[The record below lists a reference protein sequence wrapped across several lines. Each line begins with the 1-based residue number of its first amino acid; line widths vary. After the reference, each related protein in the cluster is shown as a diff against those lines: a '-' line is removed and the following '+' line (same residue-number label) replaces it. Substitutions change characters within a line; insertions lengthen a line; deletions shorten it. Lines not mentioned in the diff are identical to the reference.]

1 MLRPRG
7 KKGTY
12 YLKRRVPVQF
22 ASVHDSKFVELSL
35 KTDSLEEAEKKA
47 AALWH
52 ELEQGW
58 QDKLDGRSDDG
69 DKRFEAARKI
79 AQTRGFRYRQM
90 KELADEARLPDL
102 IDRIEAIPVTAR
114 GVDEDVASALLGAVE
129 PPRLTV
135 SRALEKFWE
144 FAASSKVGK
153 SDDQIRRW
161 ENPKKKAVANFVKV
175 VGDLDVADIR
185 PDDMQDFQDWWLDRI
200 ETGAVT
206 TGTANKDF
214 THLATVLRTV
224 SKKMRLG
231 IEPPVSGFTIKE
243 GGRRSKVRPPYSDQ
257 FLREKLIPHFTG
269 PDCRLNEEARDIILM
284 LINTGARPSEIA
296 GLKPETI
303 HIDAKV
309 PYISIEPIDRQIKN
323 ATSERIIPLVGVS
336 LDAAR
341 RHPNGFPRYWDNPGL
356 SAIANKYIR
365 NNGLTESKDH
375 VLYSLRHSFE
385 DRLLAAQ
392 VDERVRRDLMGHSLG
407 GRQRYGSGLPLAD
420 LRDVLLQA
428 SL

>member
-22 ASVHDSKFVELSL
+22 IDVHGSGFIELSL
-35 KTDSLEEAEKKA
+35 KTDSLEEAEVKA
-47 AALWH
+47 ERLWR

-58 QDKLDGRSDDG
+58 QDILDGRSDDA

-90 KELADEARLPDL
+90 HEIAEGRTQD
-102 IDRIEAIPVTAR
+102 IVDRIEAIPER
-114 GVDEDVASALLGAVE
+114 RDQPDEGVAAALLGAVE

-135 SRALEKFWE
+135 SRALEKYWE

-153 SDDQIRRW
+153 SDDQVRRW
-161 ENPKKKAVANFVKV
+161 ENPKKKAFKNFVNV
-175 VGDLDVADIR
+175 VGDIDVADIR
-185 PDDMQDFQDWWLDRI
+185 PEDMQDFQDWWLDRI
-200 ETGAVT
+200 DLGTVGAS
-206 TGTANKDF
+206 TANKDF
-214 THLATVLRTV
+214 THLAAVLRLV
-224 SKKMRLG
+224 CKKMRLG
-231 IEPPVSGFTIKE
+231 IEPPVSGFTIR
-243 GGRRSKVRPPYSDQ
+243 GANWSKKARPPFSDT
-257 FLREKLIPHFTG
+257 FLRDVFVPHFVSA
-269 PDCRLNEEARDIILM
+269 DCRLNEEARDIILM

-303 HIDAKV
+303 HVDAAV
-309 PYISIEPIDRQIKN
+309 PHISIEPIGRQIKN

-341 RHPNGFPRYWDNPGL
+341 RHPNGFPRYWDNPSL
-356 SAIANKYIR
+356 SAISNKYMR
-365 NNGLTESKDH
+365 NNGLTESKEH

-385 DRLLAAQ
+385 DRLLAAN

-420 LRDVLLQA
+420 LRDLLLPTA
-428 SL
+428 L